1 MKEETAEEKQMAERV
16 QAYLAALV
24 AVGKEYGF
32 SLGHEDGHGSFIV
45 FEGGG
50 GDWFEGAYLE
60 KRR

>member
-1 MKEETAEEKQMAERV
+1 MAERV